1 MRRVSAGVH
10 VPPEFQ
16 PCGVF
21 QLACTLPDKE
31 LMAQVVGALL
41 EHISNPSHSYASL
54 LPCVRTLVMLTEHDY
69 GFYHLKV
76 SVPRLAFIFFIF

>member
-1 MRRVSAGVH
+1 MCVFVSAV
-10 VPPEFQ
+10 VCEFQ
-16 PCGVF
+16 LLCVYMF

-31 LMAQVVGALL
+31 LMSQIVAALL

-76 SVPRLAFIFFIF
+76 